1 MEYFSPVGNT
11 TGYIKIHVV
20 DAVDAVDVSLSYTL
34 IVGIIYVSYKKGD
47 YNIKVQITSPY
58 NSKVVTKL
66 AGEKVI
72 LKEFTRDVLTE
83 IFNNEL
89 TAEEIC
95 FHCRFILAENQ
106 KAPISY
112 TELDGRIVYL

>member
-11 TGYIKIHVV
+11 TGYIDKPNI
-20 DAVDAVDVSLSYTL
+20 DAYLSYTL
-34 IVGIIYVSYKKGD
+34 IGDIIYVFYKKDD

-72 LKEFTRDVLTE
+72 LKEFTGDVLME
-83 IFNNEL
+83 LFNYMK
-89 TAEEIC
+89 TPEEIC
-95 FHCRFILAENQ
+95 IHCRFILAENQ